1 MKQLQKVIS
10 LTPYQQDIFF
20 ENQRNPQSAQYTL
33 AQIRYLSG
41 DINLDKL
48 VMAANNVLN
57 QEIIGKIQIL
67 EENELLT
74 QRINHCMAEVKVEII
89 NSEYLQSQSQTGEDF
104 ISAWPAKVFS
114 LTDVPL
120 LEVAI
125 VTPNQANYVAL
136 LLRTH
141 HIVCDGWGM
150 NLISTKILQQYQ
162 SPEPFSE
169 YVNTQK
175 EYLAAIT
182 RSLEHLKHHSIVND
196 VSALAKTIEGIEPIL
211 FTRKKSAKN
220 TQFIKQQ
227 MTLTCSQVESALSTG
242 MSPLVVM
249 TTALA
254 ILLARIHNNSHI
266 TIGIPLFN
274 RQQSNINIIGEWAN
288 TLPISVTV
296 DSEMS
301 LRVLAQQIKKKN

>member
-104 ISAWPAKVFS
+104 IAAWPAKVFS
-114 LTDVPL
+114 LTGVPL
-120 LEVAI
+120 FEVAI

-136 LLRTH
+136 LY
-141 HIVCDGWGM
+141 V
-150 NLISTKILQQYQ
+150 LI
-162 SPEPFSE
+162 
-169 YVNTQK
+169 
-175 EYLAAIT
+175 
-182 RSLEHLKHHSIVND
+182 
-196 VSALAKTIEGIEPIL
+196 
-211 FTRKKSAKN
+211 
-220 TQFIKQQ
+220 
-227 MTLTCSQVESALSTG
+227 
-242 MSPLVVM
+242 
-249 TTALA
+249 
-254 ILLARIHNNSHI
+254 
-266 TIGIPLFN
+266 
-274 RQQSNINIIGEWAN
+274 
-288 TLPISVTV
+288 ISFA
-296 DSEMS
+296 M
-301 LRVLAQQIKKKN
+301 AGG